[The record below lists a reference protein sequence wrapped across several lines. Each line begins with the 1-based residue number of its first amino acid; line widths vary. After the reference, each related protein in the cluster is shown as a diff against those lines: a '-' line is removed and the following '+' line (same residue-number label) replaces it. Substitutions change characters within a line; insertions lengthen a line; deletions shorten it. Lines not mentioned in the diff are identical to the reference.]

1 MLPQSTH
8 AINPRISSFT
18 RHFVQPHNIYED
30 LNIMQKSSFI
40 TGFLVGLLTYWTFS
54 SGLVKI
60 NLDANALPFADEPN
74 ATKTARGG

>member
-1 MLPQSTH
+1 MVAHLYTSKH
-8 AINPRISSFT
+8 AQIQHLQAFYSLTSKLFEVNKI
-18 RHFVQPHNIYED
+18 H
-30 LNIMQKSSFI
+30 KSSFI

-60 NLDANALPFADEPN
+60 NLDANALPFADDPN